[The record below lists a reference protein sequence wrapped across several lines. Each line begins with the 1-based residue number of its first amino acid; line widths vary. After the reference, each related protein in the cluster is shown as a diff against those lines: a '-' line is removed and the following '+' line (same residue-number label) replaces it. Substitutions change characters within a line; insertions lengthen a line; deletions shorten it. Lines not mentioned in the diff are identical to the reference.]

1 MADKTDYCANRAEVP
16 EGTLVELFFRTVS
29 RLADRTAYNVTE
41 AEART
46 YTYAQVR
53 DVVRRGAAAL
63 AKSGIGRGDR
73 AAILSENRVEWAL
86 ADWSC
91 LCAGVVDVPIYST
104 LPAAQV
110 AYILEDS
117 GASLIFVSD
126 GEQLAKAREAVA
138 GLGRDVEIVV
148 FDEAAALEAG
158 AVPWAAFLARGD
170 DATADAFETEAGQA
184 RPGDVA
190 TMIYTSGTTGTPKGV
205 MLTHNNVASNI
216 WASEQLLGVGPDD
229 VSLSF
234 LPLSHVL
241 QRMVDY
247 LFFSCGCTVT
257 HGAIETVAADMKV
270 LRPTV
275 LVSVPRLY
283 EKVYQS
289 VLDASGLKAKIV
301 GWAARVG
308 RRVALCRESG
318 SRVPF
323 AVRLQYGIVD
333 KLVFS
338 KIRAAVGGRLR
349 YFVSGGAA
357 LAPEINRFF
366 LGAGIT
372 ILEGYGLSETS
383 PVTNVNTPEH
393 FRIGT
398 VGRPVP
404 GTEIRIAEDGEILI
418 RGPQVMKGYYGLEE
432 MTREVISGDGWFST
446 GDIGELSSDG
456 FLKIT
461 DRKKDLIKTSGGK
474 YVAPQL
480 IENLLKKNAYVDQA
494 VVVGEGRKFCAV
506 LVVPALE
513 RLGSWAEGA
522 GLDASDTRALLG
534 DPKCQA
540 LLEEEFFSEMHDLA
554 RFEKPKKVGLVAD
567 PFTVEN
573 GALTPTQK
581 VRRAVVT
588 ERYAEL
594 IESFYSAD
602 SVEQTMFVA

>member
-1 MADKTDYCANRAEVP
+1 MADTIDYYANRADVP
-16 EGTLVELFFRTVS
+16 QGTLVELFFRTVS
-29 RLADRTAYNVTE
+29 RLADKTAYNVTGPK
-41 AEART
+41 ART
-46 YTYAQVR
+46 YSYAQVR
-53 DVVRRGAAAL
+53 DVARRGSAAL
-63 AKSGIGRGDR
+63 ARSGVGRGDR
-73 AAILSENRVEWAL
+73 AAILSENRAEWAL

-110 AYILEDS
+110 AYILKDS
-117 GASLIFVSD
+117 GASLVFVSD
-126 GEQLAKAREAVA
+126 AEQLAKAREAVA
-138 GLGRDVEIVV
+138 GLDREVEIVV
-148 FDEAAALEAG
+148 FDEAGAAEGG
-158 AVPWAAFLARGD
+158 AVAWPDFLARGD
-170 DATADAFETEAGQA
+170 DAGNDDFEADAGRA
-184 RPGDVA
+184 RPEDVA

-247 LFFSCGCTVT
+247 LFFACGCTIT

-301 GWAARVG
+301 GWAAKVG

-323 AVRLQYGIVD
+323 LVGLQYAIVD

-366 LGAGIT
+366 LG
-372 ILEGYGLSETS
+372 
-383 PVTNVNTPEH
+383 
-393 FRIGT
+393 
-398 VGRPVP
+398 GR
-404 GTEIRIAEDGEILI
+404 DH
-418 RGPQVMKGYYGLEE
+418 
-432 MTREVISGDGWFST
+432 
-446 GDIGELSSDG
+446 
-456 FLKIT
+456 
-461 DRKKDLIKTSGGK
+461 
-474 YVAPQL
+474 
-480 IENLLKKNAYVDQA
+480 
-494 VVVGEGRKFCAV
+494 
-506 LVVPALE
+506 
-513 RLGSWAEGA
+513 
-522 GLDASDTRALLG
+522 
-534 DPKCQA
+534 DP
-540 LLEEEFFSEMHDLA
+540 
-554 RFEKPKKVGLVAD
+554 
-567 PFTVEN
+567 
-573 GALTPTQK
+573 
-581 VRRAVVT
+581 
-588 ERYAEL
+588 
-594 IESFYSAD
+594 
-602 SVEQTMFVA
+602 

>member
-1 MADKTDYCANRAEVP
+1 MADTINYYANKAEVP
-16 EGTLVELFFRTVS
+16 QGTLVGLFFRTVS
-29 RLADRTAYNVTE
+29 RLADSTAYNVTGE
-41 AEART
+41 GART
-46 YTYAQVR
+46 YSYAQVR
-53 DVVRRGAAAL
+53 DVARRGAAAL
-63 AKSGIGRGDR
+63 ARSGVGRGDR
-73 AAILSENRVEWAL
+73 AAILSENRAEWAL

-110 AYILEDS
+110 AYIIKDS

-126 GEQLAKAREAVA
+126 AEQLAKAREAVA
-138 GLGRDVEIVV
+138 DLGREVEIVV
-148 FDEAAALEAG
+148 FDGAAAGDG
-158 AVPWAAFLARGD
+158 AVGWGDFLARGD
-170 DATADAFETEAGQA
+170 DAASDDFEAEAGRA
-184 RPGDVA
+184 RPDDVA

-205 MLTHNNVASNI
+205 MLTHNNMASNI
-216 WASEQLLGVGPDD
+216 WAAEQQLPVGPDD
-229 VSLSF
+229 ASLSF
-234 LPLSHVL
+234 LPLSHIL

-247 LFFSCGCTVT
+247 LFFTRGCVIT
-257 HGAIETVAADMKV
+257 HGGIETVAADMRV

-283 EKVYQS
+283 EKVYQK

-301 GWAARVG
+301 GWAAKVG

-318 SRVPF
+318 AKVPF
-323 AVRLQYGIVD
+323 LVGLQYGIVD

-338 KIRAAVGGRLR
+338 KLRAAVGGRLR

-366 LGAGIT
+366 LGAGIM

-383 PVTNVNTPEH
+383 PVTNVNTPDH

-398 VGRPVP
+398 VGPPVP
-404 GTEIRIAEDGEILI
+404 GTEIRIEEDGEILI

-432 MTREVISGDGWFST
+432 MTREVIADDGWFST

-456 FLKIT
+456 FLRIT

-506 LVVPALE
+506 LVVPAFE
-513 RLGSWAEGA
+513 RLGSWAEAA
-522 GLDASDTRALLG
+522 GLDASDPRALLG
-534 DPKCQA
+534 DPKCKA
-540 LLEEEFFSEMHDLA
+540 LLEEEFFSEMRDLA
-554 RFEKPKKVGLVAD
+554 RFEKPKKVGLVVD

-573 GALTPTQK
+573 GELTPTQK
-581 VRRAVVT
+581 VKRRVVT
-588 ERYAEL
+588 ERYTGL

-602 SVEQTMFVA
+602 SIEQTMFVA